1 MFYTEKGGKTTY
13 QNKKMTY
20 DLNYLEVP
28 FTVKYCF
35 DSGDNVSIKPFL
47 GGYVACG
54 VGGKVKNYGDRV
66 ATSSFSSDYFK
77 RLDGG
82 LRLGCG
88 MAYDL
93 FYADLTYDIGLANIC
108 HDEFDSSHN
117 GCLTLS
123 IGVNF

>member
-1 MFYTEKGGKTTY
+1 MQATTCPFNRSLAAMWHAAWGGK
-13 QNKKMTY
+13 
-20 DLNYLEVP
+20 
-28 FTVKYCF
+28 
-35 DSGDNVSIKPFL
+35 I
-47 GGYVACG
+47 
-54 VGGKVKNYGDRV
+54 KNYGDRV
-66 ATSSFSSDYFK
+66 AISSFSSDCFK

>member
-1 MFYTEKGGKTTY
+1 M
-13 QNKKMTY
+13 
-20 DLNYLEVP
+20 
-28 FTVKYCF
+28 
-35 DSGDNVSIKPFL
+35 SIQPVL

-54 VGGKVKNYGDRV
+54 VGGKIKNYGDRV
-66 ATSSFSSDYFK
+66 ATSSFSSDCFK